1 MRSLIFGIPI
11 LLAVAVLQS
20 TVLYHI
26 RFLNGSFDTMLIV
39 VLAWSLAQRGNDGL
53 IWALVGGIIA
63 DSLSAGPPGAMTV
76 SLVSVIVIISITEGR
91 FYKAN
96 WLVAM
101 ISSVL
106 GTLVYHLIYLVAL
119 IISGYPIG
127 FIDSLAVVTFPSAIL
142 NFLLML
148 PMYQTARLVARLTAP
163 PKVEMG

>member
-1 MRSLIFGIPI
+1 MRSLVFGIPV
-11 LLAVAVLQS
+11 LLLVAVLQS
-20 TVLYHI
+20 TVLYHV
-26 RFLNGSFDTMLIV
+26 RFINGSFDTMLIV

-63 DSLSAGPPGAMTV
+63 DSLSAGPTGAITF
-76 SLVSVIVIISITEGR
+76 SLVAVIALISVTEGR

-119 IISGYPIG
+119 AFSGYPVNLIEM
-127 FIDSLAVVTFPSAIL
+127 LAVVTFPSAIL

-148 PMYQTARLVARLTAP
+148 PTYQTARLVARLTAP
-163 PKVEMG
+163 PRVELG

>member
-1 MRSLIFGIPI
+1 MRSLVFGIPI

-20 TVLYHI
+20 TVLYHV
-26 RFLNGSFDTMLIV
+26 RFISGSFDTMLIV

-53 IWALVGGIIA
+53 LWALAGGIIA
-63 DSLSAGPPGAMTV
+63 DSLSAGPPGAMTL
-76 SLVSVIVIISITEGR
+76 SLVSVIVLISITEGR

-106 GTLVYHLIYLVAL
+106 GTLIYHLIYLLAL
-119 IISGYPIG
+119 TISGYPVS
-127 FIDSLAVVTFPSAIL
+127 FINALAVVTFPSAIL

-148 PMYQTARLVARLTAP
+148 PTYQTARILAQLTAP
-163 PKVEMG
+163 PKVELG